1 MRLIYLLLRHV
12 EAKQTNGPA
21 PLPETLGNNGEY
33 TWGEIQYH
41 ARLCQEA
48 GYLILAN
55 DDDTAEGVLRLTWG
69 GHEAMD
75 GLAKTFDKRR
85 GI

>member
-1 MRLIYLLLRHV
+1 MRRHMRLIYLLLRHT

-21 PLPETLGNNGEY
+21 PLPETLGNDNEY
-33 TWGEIQYH
+33 TWGDIQYH
-41 ARLCQEA
+41 ARLCHEA

-55 DDDTAEGVLRLTWG
+55 
-69 GHEAMD
+69 
-75 GLAKTFDKRR
+75 TFDRRR